1 VGERLG
7 GLLGGP
13 AGPFRHAEAHL
24 QDLEAFVERHGR

>member
-24 QDLEAFVERHGR
+24 KDLEAFVERHGR